1 LDEKR
6 RFAWKATLLSRN
18 AEHAGGLAACP
29 KDRPLQRVASLRHA
43 PDTGD
48 VALDK
53 MLLVTAA
60 HDAFNARDLDRF
72 LDSWAENCE
81 YTPAV
86 EMALEPGRPYRGHD
100 ALRLYWERIEDRWEE
115 LRTRLDEVE
124 SSPSF
129 PAASVQ
135 LGARATSPSSRP
147 SSRSLHFDRA
157 RSLLVL
163 TISTGTLQ

>member
-1 LDEKR
+1 
-6 RFAWKATLLSRN
+6 
-18 AEHAGGLAACP
+18 
-29 KDRPLQRVASLRHA
+29 
-43 PDTGD
+43 

-100 ALRLYWERIEDRWEE
+100 GLRLYWERIEDRWEE
-115 LRTRLDEVE
+115 LRTRLDEVKDLGELAFVSGSFCAVGRQSHVALE
-124 SSPSF
+124 SPLFEVVAFRSSKILTCSDYLDRD
-129 PAASVQ
+129 AAVAELEQ
-135 LGARATSPSSRP
+135 GLP
-147 SSRSLHFDRA
+147 
-157 RSLLVL
+157 
-163 TISTGTLQ
+163 